1 MIGTRRLILRP
12 WRRSDVASLYAMGQ
26 DAEVMRY
33 LGPPDSMADCRRLK
47 DRMTE
52 SQARHGH
59 CFWALERRSDRA
71 FIGFCGL
78 KRGRKGTPI
87 AGELEISWRLARDA
101 WGQGLAL
108 EAARASLSWGW
119 RNLDAPAATA
129 VTVPANWRSRG
140 LMERLGMLR
149 DPGGDF
155 DHPDMA
161 RGDPLRHHIR
171 YRIARPV
178 KPPLMS

>member
-1 MIGTRRLILRP
+1 MPTSPNYQPGHQWLPAGL
-12 WRRSDVASLYAMGQ
+12 
-26 DAEVMRY
+26 
-33 LGPPDSMADCRRLK
+33 
-47 DRMTE
+47 
-52 SQARHGH
+52 ARGH
-59 CFWALERRSDRA
+59 CTT
-71 FIGFCGL
+71 CG
-78 KRGRKGTPI
+78 P
-87 AGELEISWRLARDA
+87 

>member
-1 MIGTRRLILRP
+1 M
-12 WRRSDVASLYAMGQ
+12 
-26 DAEVMRY
+26 
-33 LGPPDSMADCRRLK
+33 
-47 DRMTE
+47 
-52 SQARHGH
+52 
-59 CFWALERRSDRA
+59 
-71 FIGFCGL
+71 
-78 KRGRKGTPI
+78 
-87 AGELEISWRLARDA
+87 
-101 WGQGLAL
+101 GQGLAL